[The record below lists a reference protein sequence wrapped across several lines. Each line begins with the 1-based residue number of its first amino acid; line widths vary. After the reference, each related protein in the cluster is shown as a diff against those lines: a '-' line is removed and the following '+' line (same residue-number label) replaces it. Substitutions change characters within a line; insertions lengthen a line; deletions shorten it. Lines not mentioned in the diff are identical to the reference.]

1 VGTRWRRNKASK
13 GYVAARRQISLVK
26 AIKWGMYELVFSMCQ
41 KGGAPLLERWRIL
54 ERAAYLLRGGAPL
67 LHIWLTL
74 GMILACRRGG
84 SPYLT
89 TWLTSPH
96 TWCAL
101 LLLAFAFCA
110 IYSSI
115 LSHCELVGVWGL
127 LHVVL
132 YYCNTFH
139 LE

>member
-1 VGTRWRRNKASK
+1 VATSRRLP
-13 GYVAARRQISLVK
+13 LVK
-26 AIKWGMYELVFSMCQ
+26 AIKWGMCELVFSMCQ

-67 LHIWLTL
+67 LPHCLTL
-74 GMILACRRGG
+74 GIVWACGRGG

-89 TWLTSPH
+89 TWLPSPH

-101 LLLAFAFCA
+101 LYTWCALLPLAFSFCA

-127 LHVVL
+127 LLVVV